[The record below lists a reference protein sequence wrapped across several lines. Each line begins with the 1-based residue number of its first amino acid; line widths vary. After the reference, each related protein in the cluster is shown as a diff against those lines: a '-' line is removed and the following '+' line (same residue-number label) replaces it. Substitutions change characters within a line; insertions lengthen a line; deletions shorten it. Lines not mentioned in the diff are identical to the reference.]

1 MTSFPCTWNGEA
13 LVPVRGYQRQ
23 ADAALVIGLRYNVQ
37 VEEPRKMAQHR
48 GYFAR
53 IHEAWQ
59 SMPEEL
65 LEDYPS
71 SEHLRKRALI
81 KTGFAAMADF
91 VCASPAQAAAVAAF
105 FTNADEYALVEISDR
120 AVRIWR
126 AESQSV
132 HAMGSERFKRSIDQ
146 VERWVGELLKIAPED
161 MARVA

>member
-1 MTSFPCTWNGEA
+1 MKALPCIWNGEV

-23 ADAALVIGLRYNVQ
+23 ADASLVIGTRYTVE
-37 VEEPRKMAQHR
+37 VEEPRNMAQHK

-81 KTGFAAMADF
+81 KTGYASMTDF
-91 VCASPAQAAAVAAF
+91 VCASSVQAVAAARA
-105 FTNADEYALVEISDR
+105 FTGADKYALVEISDR
-120 AVRIWR
+120 AVRIWQ
-126 AESQSV
+126 AESQSLR
-132 HAMGSERFKRSIDQ
+132 AMGSQRFKRSIDE
-146 VERWVGELLKIAPED
+146 VERWIGDLLEIPPEV